1 LQMKR
6 SGLFLSFLLL
16 GFLLLA
22 FIVVPIGNIFYV
34 QLVEDLGGLVKALR
48 EPAVLNSIWLSIYAT
63 SISTLIA
70 FILGTPLAYILAR
83 KEFWGKKLIS
93 SIVDLPVVIPHI
105 VAGIILY
112 AIFSRNGLFG
122 GPLKGVITFE
132 DAVPGI
138 IAAMLFVSVP
148 YFVNSAR
155 EGFAAVD
162 PRLENVARTLGA
174 SPWLAFHAISL
185 PLASSYILSGAILSW
200 ARGISEYAAV
210 SIIAYFPRS
219 APILIADRFSSYGL
233 SASRSVAV
241 LLLVICLLIF
251 VSLRMMVRREG

>member
-1 LQMKR
+1 MKR
-6 SGLFLSFLLL
+6 RGLFLLFLLL

-22 FIVVPIGNIFYV
+22 FIVVPIGSIFYV
-34 QLVEDLGGLVKALR
+34 QLVEDLGGLAKAIR
-48 EPAVLNSIWLSIYAT
+48 DTVVLNSIWLSIYAS

-70 FILGTPLAYILAR
+70 FIFGTPLAYILAR
-83 KEFWGKKLIS
+83 REFRGKRLIS

-105 VAGIILY
+105 AAGIILY
-112 AIFSRNGLFG
+112 AIFNRNGLFG

-138 IAAMLFVSVP
+138 IVAMLFVSVP
-148 YFVNSAR
+148 YFVDSAR

-174 SPWLAFHAISL
+174 SPWLAFRAISL

-210 SIIAYFPRS
+210 SIIAYFPRT
-219 APILIADRFSSYGL
+219 APILIGDRFSSYGL
-233 SASRSVAV
+233 AASRPVAV
-241 LLLVICLLIF
+241 LLLLICLLIF
-251 VSLRMMVRREG
+251 VSLRMIVRRER